1 LEQQQQQQQ
10 PRLGVVTIHDA
21 CPAFSKKIFESA
33 DELERLNIK
42 FNIALIPFFNEKQD
56 LPRFPEF
63 VDKIKSYKDC
73 QIVLH
78 GLYHELKNG
87 QFDNFHETTEADAE
101 EQIRAGIEIFH
112 EIGIETDVFIPPA
125 WKLNNSSIKV
135 LEKLGF
141 KLAEEQEEYLL
152 LLSQQQFKEIKLP
165 KVLNWDSTGYPEKNI
180 VNIGRDET
188 SFKLQIEKR
197 PQIIRIALRKRP

>member
-1 LEQQQQQQQ
+1 MSNSLEQQKQQQPH

-42 FNIALIPFFNEKQD
+42 FNIALIPFFNENQD

-63 VDKIKSYKDC
+63 LDKIKSYKNC

-101 EQIRAGIEIFH
+101 EQIRAAIEIFP
-112 EIGIETDVFIPPA
+112 EIGIEAKVFIPPA
-125 WKLNNSSIKV
+125 WKLNNSSIEV

-152 LLSQQQFKEIKLP
+152 LLSEQQ
-165 KVLNWDSTGYPEKNI
+165 
-180 VNIGRDET
+180 
-188 SFKLQIEKR
+188 
-197 PQIIRIALRKRP
+197 